1 MAAGQ
6 GQGGAV
12 TLHLPAWLRSPRLLV
27 PVSIA
32 LVIGLLLAF
41 AWVVQ
46 GVVNQA
52 VGAGPTPLSPAG

>member
-1 MAAGQ
+1 M
-6 GQGGAV
+6 
-12 TLHLPAWLRSPRLLV
+12 TPRLPAWLRSPRLLV

-32 LVIGLLLAF
+32 LAIALLMAF

-52 VGAGPTPLSPAG
+52 RTGASVTHLSPVLLDQG